1 MQRHAPGSATVA
13 PSRSFVTTRIGLA
26 NDYGRELEKRHTNI
40 APDWDVDVNITCPY
54 ECVNTVNNVAAN
66 QP

>member
-1 MQRHAPGSATVA
+1 M
-13 PSRSFVTTRIGLA
+13 TTRIGLA